1 MEAVGDEETERG
13 SEGSRKKEGKGET
26 VKDMGWGGG
35 GVVFVF
41 GNKKGSVMSRI
52 MSTGHPSA
60 TCRLKMR
67 DLVSSLSR
75 WGFHD

>member
-1 MEAVGDEETERG
+1 M
-13 SEGSRKKEGKGET
+13 KKQKEGVRVQEKKRGRERQSKT
-26 VKDMGWGGG
+26 WGGVGG